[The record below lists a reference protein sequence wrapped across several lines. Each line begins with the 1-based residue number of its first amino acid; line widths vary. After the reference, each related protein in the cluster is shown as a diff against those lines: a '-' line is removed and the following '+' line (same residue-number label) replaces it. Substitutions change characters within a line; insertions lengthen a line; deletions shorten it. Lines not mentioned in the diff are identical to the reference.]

1 MKYWIFILK
10 FKPTQKIEVSH
21 CLFRTHTKS
30 NKLNKNVF
38 WCLKYMIRFEYYINL
53 FIGTRTHTKKAKT
66 SHFCRQTKLYNQNPI
81 QVFGIATSVM
91 KHRYQEHGS
100 LKPTQNIEVCRCLF
114 RTHIKSNKNAFWC
127 VKCMIR
133 KHVNL
138 NIPLTCSLE
147 QELLPKNTTLL

>member
-1 MKYWIFILK
+1 MSVQNTHQEQQIEQECLLMC
-10 FKPTQKIEVSH
+10 KIYDQ
-21 CLFRTHTKS
+21 RTCK
-30 NKLNKNVF
+30 
-38 WCLKYMIRFEYYINL
+38 FEYYINL

-114 RTHIKSNKNAFWC
+114 RTHIKSNKNAFLMC
-127 VKCMIR
+127 KMYDQKTC
-133 KHVNL
+133 KFEHSTNL
-138 NIPLTCSLE
+138 FIGTRTPT
-147 QELLPKNTTLL
+147 KNTTLL